1 MKILIAPDSFK
12 ENLSAKEVAQAIQRG
27 IKKVDENIQT
37 SIVPMA
43 DGGEGTVES
52 LVEATDGQII
62 NVKVKDPLMRDLD
75 SYYGVLGDRKTAVIE
90 MAAASGLALLEK
102 DERNPMDTT
111 SFGTGQLIK
120 YAIEEGYK
128 NIIIGIGGSATND
141 GGAGMLIALGAKLLD
156 ANGEDIGLGAKG
168 LGKLKSIDLY
178 NFHED
183 IKDCN
188 FVVACDV
195 DNPLVGKR
203 GASYV
208 FGPQKGADEH
218 MVKILDANLEN
229 FGKVV
234 EDTLGISLLQY
245 PGAGAAGGMGAALLA
260 FLDAVLER
268 GIDIVIEATQL
279 ERKIMDSNLVITGE
293 GKIDDQTQFGKTPY
307 GIATLAKK
315 YNKPVIAIAGG
326 IGEDASVL
334 YEKGIDSIFSI
345 VNKPM
350 TLEEAMVHG
359 ESLLEDTAERIIRAL
374 ITI

>member
-12 ENLSAKEVAQAIQRG
+12 ENLSAKGVAQAIERG
-27 IKKVDENIQT
+27 IKRVDENIQT

-62 NVKVKDPLMRDLD
+62 NVKVKDPLMRDID

-128 NIIIGIGGSATND
+128 DIIIGIGGSATND
-141 GGAGMLIALGAKLLD
+141 GGAGMLMALGAKLLD

-260 FLDAVLER
+260 FLDAELER

-293 GKIDDQTQFGKTPY
+293 GKIDGQTQFGKTPY

-374 ITI
+374 IAI

>member
-12 ENLSAKEVAQAIQRG
+12 ENLSAKEVAQAIERG

-62 NVKVKDPLMRDLD
+62 NVKVKDPLMRDID

-141 GGAGMLIALGAKLLD
+141 GGAGMLMALGAKLLD

-293 GKIDDQTQFGKTPY
+293 GKIDGQTQFGKTPY

>member
-12 ENLSAKEVAQAIQRG
+12 ENLSAKEVAQAIERG

-62 NVKVKDPLMRDLD
+62 NVKVKDPLMRDID

-141 GGAGMLIALGAKLLD
+141 GGAGMLMALGAKLLD

-168 LGKLKSIDLY
+168 LGKLKSIDLS

-218 MVKILDANLEN
+218 MVKILDAKLEN

-234 EDTLGISLLQY
+234 EDTLEISLLQY

-260 FLDAVLER
+260 FLDAELER

-293 GKIDDQTQFGKTPY
+293 GKIDGQTQFGKTPY

-374 ITI
+374 IAI

>member
-12 ENLSAKEVAQAIQRG
+12 ENLSAKEVAQAIERG

-62 NVKVKDPLMRDLD
+62 NVKVKDPLMRDID

-128 NIIIGIGGSATND
+128 DIIIGIGGSATND
-141 GGAGMLIALGAKLLD
+141 GGAGMLMALGAKLLD

-260 FLDAVLER
+260 FLDAELER

-374 ITI
+374 IAI

>member
-12 ENLSAKEVAQAIQRG
+12 ENLSAKEVAQAIERG

-62 NVKVKDPLMRDLD
+62 NVKVKDPLMRDID

-141 GGAGMLIALGAKLLD
+141 GGAGMLMALGAKILD

-168 LGKLKSIDLY
+168 LGKLKSIDLS

-260 FLDAVLER
+260 FLDAELER

-293 GKIDDQTQFGKTPY
+293 GKIDGQTQFGKTPY

-374 ITI
+374 IAI

>member
-12 ENLSAKEVAQAIQRG
+12 ENLSAKEVAQAIERG
-27 IKKVDENIQT
+27 IKRVDENIQT

-62 NVKVKDPLMRDLD
+62 NVKVKDPLMRDID

-90 MAAASGLALLEK
+90 MAATSGLALLEK

-128 NIIIGIGGSATND
+128 DIIIGIGGSATND
-141 GGAGMLIALGAKLLD
+141 GGAGMLMALGAKLLD

-260 FLDAVLER
+260 FLDAELER

-293 GKIDDQTQFGKTPY
+293 GKIDGQTQFGKTPY

-374 ITI
+374 IAI

>member
-12 ENLSAKEVAQAIQRG
+12 ENLSAKEVAQAIERG
-27 IKKVDENIQT
+27 IKRVDENIQT

-62 NVKVKDPLMRDLD
+62 NVKVKDPLMRDID

-128 NIIIGIGGSATND
+128 DIIIGIGGSATND
-141 GGAGMLIALGAKLLD
+141 GGAGMLMALGAKLLD

-218 MVKILDANLEN
+218 MVKILDAKLEN

-234 EDTLGISLLQY
+234 EDTLEISLLQY

-260 FLDAVLER
+260 FLDAELER

-293 GKIDDQTQFGKTPY
+293 GKIDGQTQFGKTPY

-374 ITI
+374 IAI

>member
-12 ENLSAKEVAQAIQRG
+12 ENLSAKEVAQAIERG
-27 IKKVDENIQT
+27 IKRVDENIQT

-62 NVKVKDPLMRDLD
+62 NVKVKDPLMRDID

-141 GGAGMLIALGAKLLD
+141 GGAGMLMALGAKLLD

-260 FLDAVLER
+260 FLDAELER

-293 GKIDDQTQFGKTPY
+293 GKIDGQTQFGKTPY

-374 ITI
+374 IAI

>member
-12 ENLSAKEVAQAIQRG
+12 ENLSAKEVAQAIERG

-62 NVKVKDPLMRDLD
+62 NVKVKDPLMRDID

-128 NIIIGIGGSATND
+128 DIIIGIGGSATND
-141 GGAGMLIALGAKLLD
+141 GGAGMLMALGAKLLD

-168 LGKLKSIDLY
+168 LGKLKSIDLS

-218 MVKILDANLEN
+218 MVKILDAKLEN

-234 EDTLGISLLQY
+234 EDTLEISLLQY

-260 FLDAVLER
+260 FLDAELER

-293 GKIDDQTQFGKTPY
+293 GKIDGQTQFGKTPY

-374 ITI
+374 IAI

>member
-12 ENLSAKEVAQAIQRG
+12 ENLSAKEVAQAIERG

-62 NVKVKDPLMRDLD
+62 NVKVKDPLMRDID

-128 NIIIGIGGSATND
+128 DIIIGIGGSATND
-141 GGAGMLIALGAKLLD
+141 GGAGMLMALGAKLLD

-218 MVKILDANLEN
+218 MVKILDAKLEN

-234 EDTLGISLLQY
+234 EDTLEISLLQY

-260 FLDAVLER
+260 FLDAELER

-293 GKIDDQTQFGKTPY
+293 GKIDGQTQFGKTPY

-374 ITI
+374 IAI

>member
-12 ENLSAKEVAQAIQRG
+12 ENLSAKEVAQAIERG
-27 IKKVDENIQT
+27 IKRVDENIQT

-62 NVKVKDPLMRDLD
+62 NVKVKDPLMRDID

-90 MAAASGLALLEK
+90 MAATSGLALLEK

-128 NIIIGIGGSATND
+128 DIIIGIGGSATND
-141 GGAGMLIALGAKLLD
+141 GGAGMLMALGVKLLD

-168 LGKLKSIDLY
+168 LGKLKSIDLS

-218 MVKILDANLEN
+218 MVNILDANLEN

-234 EDTLGISLLQY
+234 EDTLGIPLLQY

-260 FLDAVLER
+260 FLDAELER
-268 GIDIVIEATQL
+268 GILT
-279 ERKIMDSNLVITGE
+279 
-293 GKIDDQTQFGKTPY
+293 
-307 GIATLAKK
+307 
-315 YNKPVIAIAGG
+315 
-326 IGEDASVL
+326 
-334 YEKGIDSIFSI
+334 
-345 VNKPM
+345 
-350 TLEEAMVHG
+350 
-359 ESLLEDTAERIIRAL
+359 
-374 ITI
+374 

>member
-1 MKILIAPDSFK
+1 
-12 ENLSAKEVAQAIQRG
+12 
-27 IKKVDENIQT
+27 
-37 SIVPMA
+37 
-43 DGGEGTVES
+43 
-52 LVEATDGQII
+52 
-62 NVKVKDPLMRDLD
+62 MRDID

-128 NIIIGIGGSATND
+128 DIIIGIGGSATND
-141 GGAGMLIALGAKLLD
+141 GGAGMLMALGAKLLD

-260 FLDAVLER
+260 FLDAELER

-374 ITI
+374 IAI

>member
-12 ENLSAKEVAQAIQRG
+12 ENLSAKEVAQAIERG

-62 NVKVKDPLMRDLD
+62 NVKVKDPLMRDID

-128 NIIIGIGGSATND
+128 DIIIGIGGSATND
-141 GGAGMLIALGAKLLD
+141 GGAGMLMALGAKLLD

-168 LGKLKSIDLY
+168 LGKLKSIDLS

-260 FLDAVLER
+260 FLDAELER

-293 GKIDDQTQFGKTPY
+293 GKIDGQTQFGKTPY

-374 ITI
+374 IAI

>member
-12 ENLSAKEVAQAIQRG
+12 ENLSAKEVAQAIERG
-27 IKKVDENIQT
+27 IKRVDENIQT
-37 SIVPMA
+37 LIVPMA

-62 NVKVKDPLMRDLD
+62 NVKVKDPLMRDID

-128 NIIIGIGGSATND
+128 DIIIGIGGSATND
-141 GGAGMLIALGAKLLD
+141 GGAGMLMALGVKLLD

-293 GKIDDQTQFGKTPY
+293 GKIDGQTQFGKTPY

-374 ITI
+374 IAI

>member
-141 GGAGMLIALGAKLLD
+141 GGAGMLMALGAKLLD

>member
-12 ENLSAKEVAQAIQRG
+12 ENLSAKEVAQAIERG

-62 NVKVKDPLMRDLD
+62 NVKVKDPLMRDID

-141 GGAGMLIALGAKLLD
+141 GGAGMLMALGAKLLD

-218 MVKILDANLEN
+218 MVKILDAKLEN

-234 EDTLGISLLQY
+234 EDTLEISLLQY

-260 FLDAVLER
+260 FLDAELER

-293 GKIDDQTQFGKTPY
+293 GKIDGQTQFGKTPY

-374 ITI
+374 IAI

>member
-12 ENLSAKEVAQAIQRG
+12 ENLSAKEVAQAIERG

-62 NVKVKDPLMRDLD
+62 NVKVKDPLMRDID

-141 GGAGMLIALGAKLLD
+141 GGAGMLMALGAKLLD

>member
-12 ENLSAKEVAQAIQRG
+12 ENLSAKEVAQAIERG
-27 IKKVDENIQT
+27 IKRVNENIQT

-62 NVKVKDPLMRDLD
+62 NVKVKDPFMRDID

-128 NIIIGIGGSATND
+128 DIIIGIGGSATND
-141 GGAGMLIALGAKLLD
+141 GGAGMLMALGAKLLD

-168 LGKLKSIDLY
+168 LGKLKSIDLS

-234 EDTLGISLLQY
+234 EDTLGIPLLQY

-260 FLDAVLER
+260 FLDAELER

-279 ERKIMDSNLVITGE
+279 ESKIMASNLVITGE
-293 GKIDDQTQFGKTPY
+293 GQIDGQTQFGKTPY

-350 TLEEAMVHG
+350 TLEEAMAHG

-374 ITI
+374 IAI

>member
-12 ENLSAKEVAQAIQRG
+12 ENLSAKEVAKAIERG

-62 NVKVKDPLMRDLD
+62 NVKVKDPLMRDID

-141 GGAGMLIALGAKLLD
+141 GGAGMLMALGAKLLD

-178 NFHED
+178 NFHEA

-188 FVVACDV
+188 FVVACYV

>member
-12 ENLSAKEVAQAIQRG
+12 ENLSAKEVAQAIERG

-62 NVKVKDPLMRDLD
+62 NVKVKDPLMRDID

-141 GGAGMLIALGAKLLD
+141 GGAGMLMALGAKLLD

-234 EDTLGISLLQY
+234 EDTLEISLLQY

-260 FLDAVLER
+260 FLDAELER

-293 GKIDDQTQFGKTPY
+293 GKIDGQTQFGKTPY

-334 YEKGIDSIFSI
+334 YEKGINSIFSI

-374 ITI
+374 IAI

>member
-12 ENLSAKEVAQAIQRG
+12 ENLSAKEVAQAIERG
-27 IKKVDENIQT
+27 IKRVDENIQT

-62 NVKVKDPLMRDLD
+62 NVKVKDPLMRDID

-128 NIIIGIGGSATND
+128 DIIIGIGGSATND
-141 GGAGMLIALGAKLLD
+141 GGAGMLMALGAKLLD

-260 FLDAVLER
+260 FLDAELER

-293 GKIDDQTQFGKTPY
+293 GKIDGQTQFGKTPY

-374 ITI
+374 IAI

>member
-12 ENLSAKEVAQAIQRG
+12 ENLSAKEVAQAIERG

-62 NVKVKDPLMRDLD
+62 NVKVKDPLMRDID

-141 GGAGMLIALGAKLLD
+141 GGAGMLMALGAKLLD

-178 NFHED
+178 NFHEA

>member
-12 ENLSAKEVAQAIQRG
+12 ENLSAKEVAQAIERG

-141 GGAGMLIALGAKLLD
+141 GGAGMLMALGAKLLD

>member
-12 ENLSAKEVAQAIQRG
+12 ENLSAKEVAQAIERG

-62 NVKVKDPLMRDLD
+62 NVKVKDPLMRDID

-141 GGAGMLIALGAKLLD
+141 GGAGMLMALGAKLLD

-218 MVKILDANLEN
+218 MVKILDAKLEN

-260 FLDAVLER
+260 FLDAELER

-293 GKIDDQTQFGKTPY
+293 GKIDGQTQFGKTPY

-374 ITI
+374 IAI